1 MLMKMAVLRRIKDGE
16 ISVVFR
22 RWRRPTVK
30 SGGTLRTAVGLLN
43 IVSVEDVSES
53 AITTRDVVRAGYDS
67 KSDLIAD
74 LGTRGDRL
82 SRVTLAYAGADPR
95 IALREADVLSE
106 MEREAL
112 LARLV
117 RLDARSTSGPWTER
131 VLAVIGQYPDVTARV
146 LAEHLACD
154 RDWLKPNVRKL
165 KNLGLT
171 ISHDPGYS
179 LSPRGRVVLAHLR
192 AADAP
197 SVREPAERGS

>member
-1 MLMKMAVLRRIKDGE
+1 MLMKMAVLHRIKDGE

-22 RWRRPTVK
+22 RWHRPTVK
-30 SGGTLRTAVGLLN
+30 TGGTLRTAVGLLQ
-43 IVSVEDVSES
+43 IVSVEDASES
-53 AITTRDVVRAGYDS
+53 AITTRDVSRAGYATR
-67 KSDLIAD
+67 SDLIGD

-82 SRVTLAYAGADPR
+82 SRVTLTYTGADPR

-106 MEREAL
+106 TEREAL
-112 LARLV
+112 FGRLV

-131 VLAVIGQYPDVTARV
+131 VLAVIGQYPDVAARV
-146 LAEHLACD
+146 LADHLACE

-171 ISHDPGYS
+171 ISHDPGYI

-192 AADAP
+192 AQTP
-197 SVREPAERGS
+197 SVRKAAERES

>member
-1 MLMKMAVLRRIKDGE
+1 MLMKMAVLHRIKDGE

-30 SGGTLRTAVGLLN
+30 SGGTLKTAVGLLK
-43 IVSVEDVSES
+43 IVSVEDVPES
-53 AITTRDVVRAGYDS
+53 AITTRDVSRDGYATR
-67 KSDLIAD
+67 SDLIGD

-95 IALREADVLSE
+95 IALREADVRSE
-106 MEREAL
+106 TEREAL
-112 LARLV
+112 LARLA

-131 VLAVIGQYPDVTARV
+131 ALAVIERHPDVAARV
-146 LAEHLACD
+146 IAEHLACE

-179 LSPRGRVVLAHLR
+179 LSPRGRVILVHLR
-192 AADAP
+192 AQTP
-197 SVREPAERGS
+197 SVRTAAERES

>member
-1 MLMKMAVLRRIKDGE
+1 MLMKMAVLHRIKDGK
-16 ISVVFR
+16 ISVVYR

-30 SGGTLRTAVGLLN
+30 SGGTLKTAVGLLK
-43 IVSVEDVSES
+43 IVSVEDVPES
-53 AITTRDVVRAGYDS
+53 AITTRDVSRAGYATR
-67 KSDLIAD
+67 SDLIGD

-95 IALREADVLSE
+95 IALREADVRSE
-106 MEREAL
+106 TEREAL
-112 LARLV
+112 LARLA

-131 VLAVIGQYPDVTARV
+131 ALAVIERHPDVAARV
-146 LAEHLACD
+146 LAEHLACE

-179 LSPRGRVVLAHLR
+179 LSPRGRVVLTHLR
-192 AADAP
+192 ATDAP
-197 SVREPAERGS
+197 SVRES

>member
-1 MLMKMAVLRRIKDGE
+1 MLMKMAVLRRIKGGE

-30 SGGTLRTAVGLLN
+30 SGGTLRTAVGLLK

-53 AITTRDVVRAGYDS
+53 AITTRHVSRAGYATR
-67 KSDLIAD
+67 SDLIGD
-74 LGTRGDRL
+74 LGARGDRL

-95 IALREADVLSE
+95 IALREADALSE
-106 MEREAL
+106 TEREAL

-117 RLDARSTSGPWTER
+117 RLDARSASGPWTER
-131 VLAVIGQYPDVTARV
+131 VLAVIGQYPDVAARV
-146 LAEHLACD
+146 LAEHLACE

-179 LSPRGRVVLAHLR
+179 LSPRGRVILAHLG
-192 AADAP
+192 AQAP
-197 SVREPAERGS
+197 SVRKAAERES